1 MPPPIDVPKGLGK
14 LSNRSDYFVDILPG
28 LLAFLS
34 KYNADFLY
42 YQVWP
47 TTDQDILLKIAKQE
61 EQATSIDVIE
71 QARTEEFCSPQQQA
85 LARRV
90 SGIAIEGDDDIAA
103 PVPAQFPKS
112 STTAWGM
119 IALQKG
125 LYGYM
130 KAIADPDHTF
140 LLDDVCVTDDMC
152 GSKAFEA
159 VNDYMAPKNDETRRE
174 VKADY
179 DDYLASLGPRS
190 HLPKFLAD
198 LLRLGKTK
206 QLYFNEAPSKVVIME
221 DMIAQM
227 KLIDGPAKELGWTS
241 EITAWRLELAADK
254 LEKEFTDG
262 AIVGH
267 FEKKLRSIEANIE
280 RAKAHAKKTGT
291 KMYRT
296 AYQDGDGHRGY
307 KALAVRKYDKP
318 CSWCLENL
326 GKEFHGHS
334 VDECNN
340 KKKKPP
346 DRVPPDRGG
355 GRACHLC
362 GAGRDG
368 TTFHPAS
375 ACPKAADFKAFI
387 QQRAHLVDT
396 IVELNKEHAAAA
408 SAAAGADAQY
418 NTRPSDTR
426 LPAHNTLLLP
436 LKRTTRDDEKP
447 ALTCDFMDFTAYEV
461 VTRPI
466 AQVDGALDEED
477 DEISLG
483 EGWLDVEEFIRK
495 GYWDEAEGKK
505 TTSSTIA
512 HTGEALPPKRAKPMY
527 WPTRRGQPHPLAE
540 CACHTQPIPK
550 KTQSPRPKTPP
561 TPLGSLAMKT
571 QSPRPKTP
579 PTPLGSLAID
589 PRDWSMDFEERQ
601 ARIAKKKIDHEDQ
614 MRRDLA
620 AVQRGFKGAADEE
633 DWRRNLEAVAE
644 AWMLDSAAKDTLRE
658 MGERARAVNKLQLIC
673 SPARAAIDS
682 GASDTMTNNLAL
694 ISNPVPTRISVQQAD
709 GSLIAGTYM
718 RGQLAARANNVAL
731 PRMDVIYNKNFS
743 TTLMSTPQLNRM
755 GMEVILSPKYGS
767 FMQPTGQQCPICTP
781 HPARIVFDQN
791 AHGTSLLLEPDNGST
806 TTDTSTQGPVT
817 SARLATTKQDTGN
830 VTQEA
835 TTQTDR
841 DTRVTSHAT
850 KQLIKLWHARLGG
863 VGFARLQ
870 ELSKNYPSILK
881 IPSTSTFDEI
891 CQCCQRSSMRKSNAA
906 AEVTRMPAPMQEV
919 HFDIFTYD
927 GEYTLFLIDRGS
939 RACWAYDLTA
949 KSEVPRALQQFI
961 IDAAT
966 NDFPVGHF
974 VHTIVSTKSKGIDA
988 DAMNAYLE
996 HHRLPQ
1002 RVKIFFADNAG
1013 EHESLD
1019 LEEFITKLNI
1029 LHLSSIAGSQYQN
1042 ALAEHAGGWRL
1053 GNAIRHDF
1061 DMSGLGKGFLRYCV
1075 SLNAQRHNLL
1085 PHSALN
1091 GRNPFSVLHPD
1102 RTPPF
1107 ELFKPFGCA
1116 ATILKDAKDLR
1127 KKTLP
1132 RGLSGIY
1139 LGTSLPLGQHG
1150 YLIWVPQLQ
1159 RIVTATH
1166 AVFDETYFPA
1176 RRYQQRLSDFY
1187 AALPAD
1193 HDATAIEASLRDNAQ
1208 ATGVG
1213 HTSNVPGLGT
1223 DSAGEEEDVPGLIDT
1238 DNAGEEDDDDDIPGL
1253 LGSDSEGEDDDE
1265 DAEND
1270 DLATTSYKQFTASEP
1285 RREETRPRDIEKH
1298 IEKHIES
1305 TYFDEYELNPK
1316 LPDSIYFHAP
1326 ETIDEASK
1334 DIVEET
1340 TPPSPSATRSGKT
1353 YATANS
1359 AKWGY
1364 KPGFDVNE
1372 GKEIDIKGYLSIGK
1386 EDMNAGGVVSNVFLA
1401 RVMVKALKAF
1411 AKENPDKRKDAA
1423 KEIAL
1428 LRNPKTVKEALESP
1442 QRKEWIEAI
1451 RKEMQ
1456 SLVDKRVFE
1465 IKKVPAGRKVI
1476 PLRIILKIKLSSDG
1490 TIDKYKA
1497 RCVVAGFRQTAGL
1510 DYDPQ
1515 GTYSPMTEPT
1525 TLRLVLSIAN
1535 ELDLELDHL
1544 DIKTAYLNAELSE
1557 KERFYCSP
1565 PPGFKVPPG
1574 FGLYI
1579 GKGLYGA
1586 HQSGAAWASTF
1597 RQWMKENAREF
1608 VEAGNERCMYIMRV
1622 KADGTQV
1629 NLELKRG
1636 ITLEEGEKL
1645 VIVVMNTDDMLIAYT
1660 KNAKDFVDKFERTL
1674 NKSFE
1679 ATAREAAEYYMGM
1692 HIVRDR
1698 EKGLLAFDA
1707 RRHVYNFIWHMGR
1720 DPESTAGVST
1730 PLDPHE
1736 TYTKEDCPEEIN
1748 TKLREKIWAAHG
1760 ILIHLSIWARPDLAH
1775 AVSVLGRYVHN
1786 PSEKHW
1792 LAYDRIARYL
1802 AKTKDMRIVFGSS
1815 DSRHGQRG
1823 MYAYSD
1829 SDWGGSLD
1837 DRRSTSA
1844 YVFFLGGAAI
1854 SWKVKLSPT
1863 VCLSTQEAEYV
1874 GLSEATKEA
1883 LNLRMLL
1890 EQIGFG
1896 SGDPTTIYSD
1906 NQGAI
1911 TMGLHPSNK
1920 PATRH
1925 IDMRRHFLR
1934 QHVELKSVV
1943 TPYVRTDAM
1952 LADCMTKQTPRPTH
1966 AHHFGIIFGKQD
1978 STLPLKPIVKLVE

>member
-1 MPPPIDVPKGLGK
+1 M
-14 LSNRSDYFVDILPG
+14 NILPG
-28 LLAFLS
+28 LLTFLA

-47 TTDQDILLKIAKQE
+47 TTDADIRLKIAKQE

-90 SGIAIEGDDDIAA
+90 SGIARDGDND
-103 PVPAQFPKS
+103 VPAPIPALFPKS

-119 IALQKG
+119 IALQKA
-125 LYGYM
+125 LHGYM
-130 KAIADPDHTF
+130 KAIAGTDHAF

-159 VNDYMAPKNDETRRE
+159 INDYMAPKNDETKRE

-179 DDYLASLGPRS
+179 DDHLSSLAPRS
-190 HLPKFLAD
+190 SLPKFLAD

-206 QLYFNEAPSKVVIME
+206 QLYFQETPSKIVIME
-221 DMIAQM
+221 DMISQM
-227 KLIDGPAKELGWTS
+227 KLVDGPDKALGWTN
-241 EITAWRLELAADK
+241 EITTWRLELAADK
-254 LEKEFTDG
+254 LKKEFTDG

-267 FEKKLRSIEANIE
+267 FEKKLRSIESNYE
-280 RAKAHAKKTGT
+280 RAKAHAKKTGN
-291 KMYRT
+291 KMFQKV
-296 AYQDGDGHRGY
+296 YQDGDGHRGY
-307 KALAVRKYDKP
+307 KALAARKYDKP

-326 GKEFHGHS
+326 GKEFYGHS

-346 DRVPPDRGG
+346 DGVPPDKGG

-368 TTFHPAS
+368 TAFHPAS
-375 ACPKAADFKAFI
+375 ACPKAADFKAFV
-387 QQRAHLVDT
+387 QQRAHLVDS
-396 IVELNKEHAAAA
+396 IVEMNKERAAAA
-408 SAAAGADAQY
+408 PAAAGADDQY
-418 NTRPSDTR
+418 FTSPSDSR
-426 LPAHNTLLLP
+426 LPARDASLLP
-436 LKRTTRDDEKP
+436 LKRTMMNGERP
-447 ALTCDFMDFTAYEV
+447 AMTCDFMNFTAYDAV
-461 VTRPI
+461 ARPI
-466 AQVDGALDEED
+466 TQVDGGCVEED

-483 EGWLDVEEFIRK
+483 EGWLDVERFIRE
-495 GYWDEAEGKK
+495 GYWGEVERKGQASSPIAGTDASLPSKK
-505 TTSSTIA
+505 
-512 HTGEALPPKRAKPMY
+512 AKPMY
-527 WPTRRGQPHPLAE
+527 WPIRRGQPHPSAD
-540 CACHTQPIPK
+540 CICHTQPIPK
-550 KTQSPRPKTPP
+550 KTKSPVPSTPLTPMSPRPDTPP
-561 TPLGSLAMKT
+561 TPTGSLPSDA
-571 QSPRPKTP
+571 RE
-579 PTPLGSLAID
+579 
-589 PRDWSMDFEERQ
+589 WSMGFEERQ
-601 ARIAKKKIDHEDQ
+601 AIIANRKINTRDWSMEYEERRARIAKKENERAEQEKRDVASV
-614 MRRDLA
+614 RRGYKDE
-620 AVQRGFKGAADEE
+620 ADEIE
-633 DWRRNLEAVAE
+633 WRRNIEAIAQE
-644 AWMLDSAAKDTLRE
+644 WMLDSAAKATLRE
-658 MGERARAVNKLQLIC
+658 MGETARAMNKRQLIC
-673 SPARAAIDS
+673 SPAPAVIDS

-694 ISNPVPTRISVQQAD
+694 IANPVPTRVAVQQAD
-709 GSLIAGTYM
+709 GSRIAGTYL
-718 RGQLAARANNVAL
+718 RGQLAARANNITL
-731 PRMDVIYNKNFS
+731 PKMDVIYNKNFS
-743 TTLMSTPQLNRM
+743 TTLLSTPQLNRM
-755 GMEVILSPKYGS
+755 GMEVVLSPKFGS
-767 FMQPTGQQCPICTP
+767 FMQPSSLQCPICIP
-781 HPARIVFDQN
+781 HPDRIVFDQN
-791 AHGTSLLLEPDNGST
+791 AHGTSLLLKPETRIQPTDISKRGSA
-806 TTDTSTQGPVT
+806 T
-817 SARLATTKQDTGN
+817 SARLAALKQDDVN
-830 VTQEA
+830 VTREA
-835 TTQTDR
+835 TTQTDK
-841 DTRVTSHAT
+841 DTQVTSHTT
-850 KQLIKLWHARLGG
+850 KKLIKLWHARLGG

-870 ELSKNYPSILK
+870 ELSKNYPSIFK
-881 IPSTSTFDEI
+881 IPSTATFDEI

-906 AEVTRMPAPMQEV
+906 AEITRMPAPMQEI

-939 RACWAYDLTA
+939 RACWAYDLAA

-966 NDFPVGHF
+966 NNFPVGHF
-974 VHTIVSTKSKGIDA
+974 VYTIVSTKGKGIDA

-996 HHRLPQ
+996 HHKLPQ
-1002 RVKIFFADNAG
+1002 RVQIFFADNAG

-1061 DMSGLGKGFLRYCV
+1061 DMSGLTKGFLRYCV
-1075 SLNAQRHNLL
+1075 SLNAQRHNIL

-1091 GRNPFSVLHPD
+1091 GKNPFSILYPD

-1159 RIVTATH
+1159 RVVTATH

-1176 RRYQQRLSDFY
+1176 RSHQQRVSDFFGT
-1187 AALPAD
+1187 LPAD
-1193 HDATAIEASLRDNAQ
+1193 HDAAAIQASLRDDAANTHVAPD
-1208 ATGVG
+1208 
-1213 HTSNVPGLGT
+1213 TSGYASDT
-1223 DSAGEEEDVPGLIDT
+1223 SEDS
-1238 DNAGEEDDDDDIPGL
+1238 IPDL
-1253 LGSDSEGEDDDE
+1253 LCSDSEGEDDNE
-1265 DAEND
+1265 DADNETSYEQF
-1270 DLATTSYKQFTASEP
+1270 TTSEHKRDEIKASEHKEMQP
-1285 RREETRPRDIEKH
+1285 QLGPL
-1298 IEKHIES
+1298 ES
-1305 TYFDEYELNPK
+1305 EYFDEYELNPK
-1316 LPDSIYFHAP
+1316 LPDSIYFHVP
-1326 ETIDEASK
+1326 ETIDEASRN
-1334 DIVEET
+1334 IIEQT
-1340 TPPSPSATRSGKT
+1340 TAPSPSATRSGKT

-1359 AKWGY
+1359 AKSRY
-1364 KPGFDVNE
+1364 KPGFDVRE
-1372 GKEIDIKGYLSIGK
+1372 GKEIDIKGYLSIGN
-1386 EDMNAGGVVSNVFLA
+1386 EDLHAGGVISNAFLA
-1401 RVMVKALKAF
+1401 RVMVKALKAY
-1411 AKENPDKRKDAA
+1411 AKENPDKRKGAA

-1456 SLVDKRVFE
+1456 SLVDKQVFE

-1490 TIDKYKA
+1490 SIDKYKA

-1525 TLRLVLSIAN
+1525 TLRLALSIAN

-1544 DIKTAYLNAELSE
+1544 DIKTAYLNAVLTE

-1574 FGLYI
+1574 YGLYI

-1597 RQWMKENAREF
+1597 RLWMKENAPEF
-1608 VEAGNERCMYIMRV
+1608 VEAGNERCMYIMR
-1622 KADGTQV
+1622 KRADGTRV
-1629 NLELKRG
+1629 DLELKRG
-1636 ITLEEGEKL
+1636 FKLEDGERL
-1645 VIVVMNTDDMLIAYT
+1645 VIVIMNTDDMLIAYT
-1660 KNAKDFVDKFERTL
+1660 KNAKDFVDDFEQTL

-1679 ATAREAAEYYMGM
+1679 ATPREEAEYYMGM

-1698 EKGLLAFDA
+1698 EKGLLGFDA
-1707 RRHVYNFIWHMGR
+1707 RRHVYNYIWHMGR

-1736 TYTKEDCPEEIN
+1736 TYTKDDCPQEVN

-1802 AKTKDMRIVFGSS
+1802 TKTKDMRIIFGSS
-1815 DSRHGQRG
+1815 DSRHGQRK
-1823 MYAYSD
+1823 MYGYSD

-1883 LNLRMLL
+1883 LNLKMLL

-1896 SGDPTTIYSD
+1896 SEDPTTIYSD

-1934 QHVELKSVV
+1934 QHVELKSIV

-1952 LADCMTKQTPRPTH
+1952 VADCMTKQTPRPTH
-1966 AHHFGIIFGKQD
+1966 AHHFGMIFGRQD
-1978 STLPLKPIVKLVE
+1978 TSLPLKPIVKLVE